1 MINNDTLYA
10 TFFVSST
17 ACQNVINEM
26 RHQDLAIF
34 VSFILSLIRFFPFL
48 CFDFF
53 LIFLFWFFLFSNVYF
68 LQVFIQIMTE
78 MYVCS
83 KEKGIWG
90 GLFLSDEKSQ
100 KSSFLGYAVVGTT
113 AQPLILWAIVFC
125 CCFSVGGDNIRAAQQ
140 NEVECI
146 LAQNTICKIT

>member
-1 MINNDTLYA
+1 MRLFLFLVLPAKMWLMKWDIKIWQFSYHLFCHWFV
-10 TFFVSST
+10 FFLFCVL
-17 ACQNVINEM
+17 I
-26 RHQDLAIF
+26 
-34 VSFILSLIRFFPFL
+34 SFWFF
-48 CFDFF
+48 CFD
-53 LIFLFWFFLFSNVYF
+53 FFLFSNVYF

-100 KSSFLGYAVVGTT
+100 KSNFLGYAVVGTT